1 MGMKARSDELPFWIA
16 FNHIRGIGPVRFQKL
31 LEVFGSAKEA
41 FYASEKALEGAVGR
55 VTANLILE
63 ARRILEPQ
71 RLYEEVERENLR
83 VLTVED
89 EEYPVLLKNIY
100 RPPFLLYLRGN
111 FDFSRREHYLAIVG
125 TRNPTPYGRKVAQV
139 LARELS
145 DDFVIVSGL
154 ALGIDG
160 EVHRA
165 VVEKGG
171 VTIGVLG
178 NGLRRVYP
186 ATHFRLACEII
197 ERGGALLSEYPPS
210 WEPRPE
216 NFPPRNRIISG
227 LSQGVVVVEAPRKS
241 GAMITASFALEEGRE
256 VMAVPGPVFS
266 PQSEGTN
273 ALIAQGARLVQ
284 SAQDVYETLGLVW
297 QRKEKEVLE
306 PVELEEREAY
316 LFSLIDYQGKFKEEL
331 LEQTSWPEGEFF
343 QTLLT
348 LEMKGLVQEMWG
360 GKVVRA

>member
-1 MGMKARSDELPFWIA
+1 MKTRLEELPFWIA
-16 FNHIRGIGPVRFQKL
+16 FSHVRGIGPVRFRKL
-31 LEVFGSAKEA
+31 LEFFGSVKEA
-41 FYASEKALEGAVGR
+41 FYASEKALEEAVGK
-55 VTANLILE
+55 VAASLIIE
-63 ARRILEPQ
+63 ARQNLQPES
-71 RLYEEVERENLR
+71 LYEEVERENLQ
-83 VLTVED
+83 VLTIED
-89 EEYPVLLKNIY
+89 EAYPALLKNTY
-100 RPPFLLYLRGN
+100 RPPFLLYLKGS
-111 FDFSRREHYLAIVG
+111 FDFSRFERYLAIVG

-139 LARELS
+139 LSRDLS
-145 DDFVIVSGL
+145 EYFVIVSGL

-160 EVHRA
+160 EAHRA

-171 VTIGVLG
+171 ITIGVLG

-197 ERGGALLSEYPPS
+197 EKGGALLSEYPPS
-210 WEPRPE
+210 WEPCPE

-227 LSQGVVVVEAPRKS
+227 LSQGVVVVEAPRRS

-284 SAQDVYETLGLVW
+284 SAQDVCEALGLLWKKREETLEKNELGE
-297 QRKEKEVLE
+297 KEKH
-306 PVELEEREAY
+306 

-331 LEQTSWPEGEFF
+331 LEQVSWPEGEFF
-343 QTLLT
+343 QTLLA
-348 LEMKGLVQEMWG
+348 LEMKGLIQEVWG
-360 GKVVRA
+360 GKVVRV